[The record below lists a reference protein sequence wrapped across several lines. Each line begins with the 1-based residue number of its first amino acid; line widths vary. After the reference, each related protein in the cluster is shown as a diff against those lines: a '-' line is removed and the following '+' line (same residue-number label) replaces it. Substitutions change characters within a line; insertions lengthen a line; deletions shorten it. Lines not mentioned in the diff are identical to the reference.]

1 MRPGLY
7 LYMSLVCS
15 GLICGAL
22 PAFAGDNP
30 AQQGA
35 QATPTAQS
43 SSTTTTTSTTASQ
56 EPTTSTTKP
65 ASNAAPA
72 QSDKRDELTPDEK
85 RLLSAGYHLHVEN
98 GQKVFCRREAQLG
111 SHFEH
116 KVCGT
121 AEQLAAARQTS
132 REVLENTQRPG
143 ANPTGH

>member
-35 QATPTAQS
+35 QATPT
-43 SSTTTTTSTTASQ
+43 
-56 EPTTSTTKP
+56 
-65 ASNAAPA
+65 A

>member
-1 MRPGLY
+1 MRPGFY
-7 LYMSLVCS
+7 LYTSLVCS
-15 GLICGAL
+15 SLICGAL
-22 PAFAGDNP
+22 PAFAGDDP
-30 AQQGA
+30 VQQGA
-35 QATPTAQS
+35 QAAQS
-43 SSTTTTTSTTASQ
+43 QPTS
-56 EPTTSTTKP
+56 STTKP

-121 AEQLAAARQTS
+121 AEQLAAIRQTS
-132 REVLENTQRPG
+132 REALENTQRPG